1 MKNYQTISVVPHFT
15 SLLDRQKPW
24 NTQLKEYIE
33 TTGKIVIVPQSQV
46 VLNET
51 WCHWQV
57 EASSV
62 VQVTDEEFLNP
73 RADHIPLVMGSQF
86 GLQAGGLTSAN
97 SEILQPIVVFG
108 KSLLSGTISGL
119 RPGFICETGGFR
131 HSANQIY

>member
-15 SLLDRQKPW
+15 SLLDKQKPW

-57 EASSV
+57 VASSV

-73 RADHIPLVMGSQF
+73 PADHIPLVMGSQF
-86 GLQAGGLTSAN
+86 GLQAGGLVSSN
-97 SEILQPIVVFG
+97 KENLQSVVVFG
-108 KSLLSGTISGL
+108 KSLLSGKISGL
-119 RPGFICETGGFR
+119 KPGFIGINGGFR
-131 HSANQIY
+131 DWP